1 MEKGEGQWCVVFGA
15 VQNELL
21 IRTVAPHGKRRL
33 DDELISPK
41 NERAMMDIV
50 FEIKS
55 HIDAHY

>member
-1 MEKGEGQWCVVFGA
+1 MVCGA

-50 FEIKS
+50 FQIKS